1 MTITYHLYDLPCSH
15 PRTQIVSEAEIELKT
30 AYLDIADKHEL
41 TTGERLRVLSNAMH
55 SGIASIAKYA
65 IRHERHGKGSD
76 KPGDIE

>member
-1 MTITYHLYDLPCSH
+1 MAITDYLDNLPRRH
-15 PRTQIVSEAEIELKT
+15 PRAQIVSKAEIELET